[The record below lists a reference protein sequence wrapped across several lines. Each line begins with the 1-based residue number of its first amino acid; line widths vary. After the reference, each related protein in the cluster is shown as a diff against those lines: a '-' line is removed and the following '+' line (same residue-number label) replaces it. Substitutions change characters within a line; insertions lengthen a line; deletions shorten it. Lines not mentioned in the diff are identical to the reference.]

1 MAFETDT
8 RLDMFTDWVNVF
20 PSPFDTWVS
29 GALSGFEDLLFR
41 LTGDPDVLSELHT
54 AWSNEVGAPQDLADE
69 QRVHRTSVLQNWHS
83 GSRAQFDVMLAQ
95 IEEEIPVLGEN
106 YGTIAE
112 LLKSAGEAA
121 IATANAIVDIIV
133 ALLIWALSEAFIA
146 LALSVVSFGAS
157 VAAWFGSTAAKLGI
171 AAARVT
177 ALVVKLEGII
187 VSILA
192 AIEAAALAVTGL
204 RTAGAIGLIVLKT
217 APAVSDANDKAGNI

>member
-20 PSPFDTWVS
+20 PSPFDSWVS

-54 AWSNEVGAPQDLADE
+54 VWSNEVGAPQDLADE

-83 GSRAQFDVMLAQ
+83 GSRAQFDALLAQ
-95 IEEEIPVLGEN
+95 MEAEIPVLGEN
-106 YGTIAE
+106 YGTLAE

-146 LALSVVSFGAS
+146 LALSFVTFGAS

-187 VSILA
+187 ISILA

-204 RTAGAIGLIVLKT
+204 RTATAIGVVLATT
-217 APAVSDANDKAGNI
+217 AKSVNDATDQAGNI